1 MKFEY
6 DNAKSKANKEK
17 HGIDFEEA
25 KELWENPYVEVPS
38 KYNDEQRKLV
48 IGRIQQ
54 KFWTAIITERKGI
67 VRLISIRR
75 SRIEEKKLYEKITK
89 NNKRES

>member
-6 DNAKSKANKEK
+6 DLTKSKLNKEK

-25 KELWENPYVEVPS
+25 KNLWNNLIAVIPS
-38 KYNDEQRKLV
+38 KYIDEQRKLV
-48 IGRIQQ
+48 IGLLDK

-67 VRLISIRR
+67 VRLISVRR
-75 SRIEEKKLYEKITK
+75 SRMEENKLYEKIAE
-89 NNKRES
+89 NN